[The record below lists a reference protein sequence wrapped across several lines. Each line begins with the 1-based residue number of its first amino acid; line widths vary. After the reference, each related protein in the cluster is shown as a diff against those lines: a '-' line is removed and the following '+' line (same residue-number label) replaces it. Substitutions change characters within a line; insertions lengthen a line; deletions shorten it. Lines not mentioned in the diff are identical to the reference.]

1 MYWYIIFILAQSS
14 PCAINVTPPSADSA
28 QPGYGWWLTRKCE
41 WEQRPCPASLASDAF
56 VQRLP
61 LGCPAVYPTI
71 AYTAGADLKIRKD
84 FAEANVKIKSLRSEL
99 ERSRETLTKLNLDS
113 VALVEKSDIAL
124 STCIDTAQLQTRALK
139 QAESQLFW
147 SRLTVATSIA
157 VVLSLGTYTWV
168 TAD

>member
-1 MYWYIIFILAQSS
+1 MHWYIIFILAQPA
-14 PCAINVTPPSADSA
+14 PCAINITPPSAESA
-28 QPGYGWWLTRKCE
+28 QSNHGWWLTSKCN
-41 WEQRPCPASLASDAF
+41 WEQRPCPTALASDAF

-61 LGCPAVYPTI
+61 LGCPAVYPTV

-84 FAEANVKIKSLRSEL
+84 FAEANVTIKGLRVEL
-99 ERSRETLTKLNLDS
+99 ERSREALTRLNLDS
-113 VALVEKSDIAL
+113 VTLVEKSDVAL
-124 STCIDTAQLQTRALK
+124 STCIDTAQLQSRALK

-157 VVLSLGTYTWV
+157 VVLSLGAYTWV